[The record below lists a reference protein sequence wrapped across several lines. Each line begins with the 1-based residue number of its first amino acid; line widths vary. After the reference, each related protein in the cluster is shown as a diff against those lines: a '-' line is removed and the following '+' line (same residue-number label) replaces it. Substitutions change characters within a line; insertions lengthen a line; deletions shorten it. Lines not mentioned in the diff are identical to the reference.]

1 MNETFIHLELLDP
14 NPYQPRQHEDP
25 AVVQELAENILRN
38 ATVDFDGLLQAPT
51 VRAIGGDR
59 YQLAFGHTRK
69 AAFAYLYSQGHERY
83 NIMRV
88 FVRDMSDVQMFE
100 AAVAENIKR
109 RDLNP
114 IEQAESMHRYMFEF
128 KKTSAEA
135 GEFFNCSEENVR
147 AKVRLLNLPEPVQT
161 KMRAGEVNENT
172 ARTLLSMQRI
182 TDDKTIVET
191 LKRVDKEKGNRLPD
205 DIIESTADRLENVVD
220 MWNDNHREGKPRAGY
235 HGWLLNMKN
244 FPNNLLEHLAPGDYV
259 ELGLVEKGQLTD
271 AHTAYSLGNKDADL
285 PADLKSK
292 IDHLS
297 NPPACT
303 ACPFYTK
310 IRGTH
315 YCGIKL
321 CYERKTEAWMRHQ
334 LEQTSKTTGI
344 PLYVES
350 DGRYVI
356 LVSHDDKCNA
366 LFTKKHAGLRL
377 ISKSKVS
384 GYNYQNFKG
393 IDDDICFV
401 VATGEAITKLGN
413 MSTKSGGGKKS
424 EEEKAEMRAMKIYRA
439 RRKELVWEFAG
450 VAKHLLDG
458 VPFNVLERLERNIGL
473 DDRPLE
479 EEPGDEAKLTV
490 RADYLRKYMIYEM
503 LISDSSYFRRESMA
517 DILESIQEQIKENGG
532 WGVKI
537 PKELIKLAK
546 QWDAE
551 IDSVAEGGAK

>member
-1 MNETFIHLELLDP
+1 MNNQILTPVKLIDG
-14 NPYQPRQHEDP
+14 NPYQPRHAEDP
-25 AVVQELAENILRN
+25 VAVVEIAESIKRNGLMQIPTARELN
-38 ATVDFDGLLQAPT
+38 G
-51 VRAIGGDR
+51 R
-59 YQLAFGHTRK
+59 YQLAFGHTRL
-69 AAFAYLYSQGHERY
+69 AAFKLNNEEC
-83 NIMRV
+83 MPLV
-88 FVRDMSDVQMFE
+88 VRDLSDLQMFE
-100 AAVAENIKR
+100 LGVAENVKR

-114 IEQAESMHRYMFEF
+114 IELAESMRRYMDEF
-128 KKTSAEA
+128 GKNSAEA

-315 YCGIKL
+315 YCGIKN

-350 DGRYVI
+350 DGRYVL

-401 VATGEAITKLGN
+401 VATGEAITKLGS

-424 EEEKAEMRAMKIYRA
+424 EKEKAEMRAMKIYRA
-439 RRKELVWEFAG
+439 RRRELLWECTA
-450 VAKHLLDG
+450 VAKSMFDDVPLD
-458 VPFNVLERLERNIGL
+458 VLERINSWHFIGI
-473 DDRPLE
+473 DDRIPSE
-479 EEPGDEAKLTV
+479 YEPAQNSKADVREDFERRALVWRLLVGDTSH
-490 RADYLRKYMIYEM
+490 Y
-503 LISDSSYFRRESMA
+503 RRDSMA
-517 DILESIQEQIKENGG
+517 SILDVLLDNTN
-532 WGVKI
+532 VK
-537 PKELIKLAK
+537 PSKALIKLAQ

>member
-1 MNETFIHLELLDP
+1 MNNQILTPVKLIDG
-14 NPYQPRQHEDP
+14 NPYQPRHAEDP
-25 AVVQELAENILRN
+25 VAVVEIAESIKRNGLMQIPTARELN
-38 ATVDFDGLLQAPT
+38 G
-51 VRAIGGDR
+51 R
-59 YQLAFGHTRK
+59 YQLAFGHTRL
-69 AAFAYLYSQGHERY
+69 AAFKLNNEEC
-83 NIMRV
+83 MPLV
-88 FVRDMSDVQMFE
+88 VRDLSDLQMFE
-100 AAVAENIKR
+100 LGVAENVKR

-114 IEQAESMHRYMFEF
+114 IELAESMRRYMEF
-128 KKTSAEA
+128 GKNSAEA

-315 YCGIKL
+315 YCGIKN

-350 DGRYVI
+350 DGRYVL

-401 VATGEAITKLGN
+401 VATGEAITKLGS

-424 EEEKAEMRAMKIYRA
+424 EKEKAEMRAMKIYRA
-439 RRKELVWEFAG
+439 RRRELLWECTA
-450 VAKHLLDG
+450 VAKSMFDDVPLD
-458 VPFNVLERLERNIGL
+458 VLERINSWHFIGI
-473 DDRPLE
+473 DDRIPSE
-479 EEPGDEAKLTV
+479 YEPAQNSKADVREDFERRALVWRLLVGDTSH
-490 RADYLRKYMIYEM
+490 Y
-503 LISDSSYFRRESMA
+503 RRDSMA
-517 DILESIQEQIKENGG
+517 SILDVLLDNTN
-532 WGVKI
+532 VK
-537 PKELIKLAK
+537 PSKALIKLAQ